1 MTLALE
7 FSGFGAV
14 PGRKD
19 WAQGGRAAPIYG
31 FLGMTE
37 RIALR

>member
-1 MTLALE
+1 MRRGPGTALGE
-7 FSGFGAV
+7 
-14 PGRKD
+14 KD
-19 WAQGGRAAPIYG
+19 WPQGGRAAPIYG